1 MAIPIMAECANMT
14 APRSY
19 AIVVVVV
26 GVVGVVVGVVV
37 L

>member
-14 APRSY
+14 APLSY
-19 AIVVVVV
+19 DIVVVVV
-26 GVVGVVVGVVV
+26 VVVVVV